1 MTGMTVEQYDS
12 GEEFLDAA
20 STSPADCVVLDV
32 QLGDLSGIAVAQR
45 LQEIEPQFPI
55 VFITG
60 SIDPVFEQQA
70 DEIAGAAFL
79 RKPFLPKKLLKTIE
93 EVLETPQ
100 SQRTI
105 ASLIDPGPQSPE
117 QVRSLLE
124 RLDRAGAPPPQ
135 PKGRLICVVPGKPG
149 CGAST
154 LATHLAVACSAS
166 GEGKAENIGESWRIA
181 GLLGEKGIPNR
192 VDSWGPDWPHDW
204 PTWRTMLPQY
214 LDELT
219 R

>member
-1 MTGMTVEQYDS
+1 MDQFSFSNGFVLPYAGTSVALVDDDALLRDALARLLEMTGMTVEQYDS

-79 RKPFLPKKLLKTIE
+79 RKPFLRDTLIE
-93 EVLETPQ
+93 AIEAAMATREN
-100 SQRTI
+100 
-105 ASLIDPGPQSPE
+105 
-117 QVRSLLE
+117 
-124 RLDRAGAPPPQ
+124 PQ
-135 PKGRLICVVPGKPG
+135 PD
-149 CGAST
+149 
-154 LATHLAVACSAS
+154 SA
-166 GEGKAENIGESWRIA
+166 
-181 GLLGEKGIPNR
+181 PN
-192 VDSWGPDWPHDW
+192 
-204 PTWRTMLPQY
+204 
-214 LDELT
+214 T
-219 R
+219 RADDMR